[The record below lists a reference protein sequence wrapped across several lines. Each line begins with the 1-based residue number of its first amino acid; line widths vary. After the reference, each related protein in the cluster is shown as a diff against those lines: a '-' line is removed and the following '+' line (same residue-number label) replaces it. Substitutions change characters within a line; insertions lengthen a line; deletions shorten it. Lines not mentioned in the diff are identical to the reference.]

1 MPNLINSGTVFGI
14 EAVPVG
20 VEVDLNRGLPAFV
33 MVGLANQAVR
43 ESRERVRSALINS
56 GFKYPT
62 KRITINLA
70 PADLKKEG
78 PQFDL
83 PIALGILAGDGI
95 INVIPED
102 TYIIGELALNGEVQS
117 IRGLM
122 PLLELA
128 ESSGFKNFIFP
139 AACKDEVKFK
149 SSLKLFPVNDLFGA
163 AELFQENL
171 KELAGW
177 EVEEKFVEEGLKDIE
192 LADIRGQKAGR
203 RAVEIAA
210 AGRHN
215 LILSGPPGTGKTLL
229 ARSIQGILP
238 PLGRDELKKV
248 AAIGSAVGR
257 PKVDRMPPWRA
268 PHHSISRAG
277 LVGGGSYPAPGE
289 ITLAHQ
295 GILFL
300 DELPEFRRDMLEL
313 LRQPMEA
320 GAISI
325 TRRDYKVDFPAD
337 FMLVAA
343 MNPCPCG
350 YDGSSWQECSCS
362 RSMID
367 RYQAKLSGPL
377 LDRIDIQLE
386 LVDLKPDEMITA
398 EYEAES
404 SEEVRKRVIAARE
417 IQLERNRNWLNSGK
431 VVNSNRNGVIIKKG
445 KLNSELSRKELEE
458 ISPLGQAERRF
469 LKDAILSL
477 KLSARAVDKIYR
489 LARTIADLSGAE
501 KIGIKEISEASMYR
515 QKNKII

>member
-1 MPNLINSGTVFGI
+1 MPIAINSGTVFGI

-20 VEVDLNRGLPAFV
+20 VEVDINRGLPAFV

-95 INVIPED
+95 INMIPGD
-102 TYIIGELALNGEVQS
+102 TYIIGELALNGEVQA

-128 ESSGFKNFIFP
+128 ERSGFKNFVFP
-139 AACKDEVKFK
+139 AACKGEVKFK
-149 SSLKLFPVNDLFGA
+149 SRLKLFPVNDLFEA
-163 AELFQENL
+163 AELFQEDL
-171 KELAGW
+171 KGLAGW
-177 EVEEKFVEEGLKDIE
+177 EFEEKFEDEGLIDIE
-192 LADIRGQKAGR
+192 LADIRGQQAGR

-238 PLGRDELKKV
+238 PLERGELKKV
-248 AAIGSAVGR
+248 AAIGSAVGS
-257 PKVDRMPPWRA
+257 PKVDRMAPWRA

-320 GAISI
+320 GSISI
-325 TRRDYKVDFPAD
+325 SRRDYKVDFPAD

-362 RSMID
+362 RSMIE

-386 LVDLKPDEMITA
+386 LVDLKPDEMISA
-398 EYEAES
+398 DYEAES
-404 SEEVRKRVIAARE
+404 SEQVRKRVIAARE
-417 IQLERNRNWLNSGK
+417 IQLERNKGVLNSG
-431 VVNSNRNGVIIKKG
+431 NRNRG

-469 LKDAILSL
+469 LKEAIMGL

-489 LARTIADLSGAE
+489 LARTIADLAGIE
-501 KIGIKEISEASMYR
+501 RIGVNELSEASLYR
-515 QKNKII
+515 RKKLI

>member
-1 MPNLINSGTVFGI
+1 MPIVISSGTVFGI

-95 INVIPED
+95 INKIPED

-117 IRGLM
+117 IRGLI
-122 PLLELA
+122 PLLDLA
-128 ESSGFKNFIFP
+128 ERSGFKYFIFP
-139 AACKDEVKFK
+139 AACKGEVKFK
-149 SSLKLFPVNDLFGA
+149 SKLKLFPVDDLFGA
-163 AELFQENL
+163 VELLQEDLNQ
-171 KELAGW
+171 LAGW
-177 EVEEKFVEEGLKDIE
+177 EVEEKFVETGMIDVE

-229 ARSIQGILP
+229 ARSLQGILP
-238 PLGRDELKKV
+238 PLERDELKNV
-248 AAIGSAVGR
+248 SAIGSAVGR
-257 PKVDRMPPWRA
+257 TKVDKMPPWRA

-277 LVGGGSYPAPGE
+277 LVGGGSYPVPGE

-320 GAISI
+320 GSISI
-325 TRRDYKVDFPAD
+325 SRRDYKVEFPAD

-343 MNPCPCG
+343 MNPCLCG
-350 YDGSSWQECSCS
+350 YNGSSWQECSCS

-386 LVDLKPDEMITA
+386 LVDLKPDEMIVA
-398 EYEAES
+398 NYEAES
-404 SEEVRKRVIAARE
+404 SRDVQERVVGARGV
-417 IQLERNRNWLNSGK
+417 QLDRND
-431 VVNSNRNGVIIKKG
+431 G
-445 KLNSELSRKELEE
+445 KLNSVLSRKELEGL
-458 ISPLGQAERRF
+458 SPLGQPERRF
-469 LKDAILSL
+469 LKEAILGL

-489 LARTIADLSGAE
+489 LARTIADLAGAAE
-501 KIGIKEISEASMYR
+501 IGINELSEASLYR
-515 QKNKII
+515 KKRQSI

>member
-1 MPNLINSGTVFGI
+1 MPIALNSGTIFGI
-14 EAVPVG
+14 EAVSVG

-83 PIALGILAGDGI
+83 PIALGILAGDG
-95 INVIPED
+95 VIKKMPEE
-102 TYIIGELALNGEVQS
+102 TYIIGELALNGEVQP
-117 IRGLM
+117 IRGLI

-128 ESSGFKNFIFP
+128 ERSGFKNFIFP
-139 AACKDEVKFK
+139 AACKKEVKFK
-149 SSLKLFPVNDLFGA
+149 SKLKLFPV
-163 AELFQENL
+163 ENL
-171 KELAGW
+171 FMAVELLERDLDELAGW
-177 EVEEKFVEEGLKDIE
+177 EVEEKFVETGMIDVE

-238 PLGRDELKKV
+238 PLGRDELKTV

-257 PKVDRMPPWRA
+257 TKADRMPPWRA

-313 LRQPMEA
+313 LRQPMESRV
-320 GAISI
+320 ISI
-325 TRRDYKVDFPAD
+325 SRRDYRVEFPAD

-350 YDGSSWQECSCS
+350 YNGSSWQDCSCS
-362 RSMID
+362 RSMIE

-386 LVDLKPDEMITA
+386 LVDLKPEEMIA
-398 EYEAES
+398 ADYEAETS
-404 SEEVRKRVIAARE
+404 SDVQKRVIEARK
-417 IQLERNRNWLNSGK
+417 IQIKRNA
-431 VVNSNRNGVIIKKG
+431 G
-445 KLNSELSRKELEE
+445 KLNSGLSRRELER
-458 ISPLGQAERRF
+458 ISPLKGAERRF

-489 LARTIADLSGAE
+489 LARTIADLA
-501 KIGIKEISEASMYR
+501 GIADVGINQLSEASLYR
-515 QKNKII
+515 KKKIF